1 MTDATPQPVTAG
13 VDGSTTALHAALWAA
28 TEAEFRGAP
37 LRLVYVTKA
46 SHESTDEYAEDVR
59 HAHLSLRRAR
69 AAVEAA
75 GNAVT
80 IDTAVVSGPP
90 AEALVAESAGAQM
103 ICVGS
108 VGIGRYARSILGS
121 TAADLAEK
129 AHCPVAVIRPDAG
142 GGDQAVNWIVVAVT
156 DQPDNDDVVE
166 QAMREA
172 ALRHLPVLA
181 LGDSSVPESLERQL
195 LSWRERFPDVHIYPI
210 DNRGEVTHF
219 LRKHDEPVLLAV
231 IGERQA
237 DQVAQI
243 VGHGHSIFRHSATSA
258 LVVR

>member
-1 MTDATPQPVTAG
+1 MTDATPLPVTAG

-37 LRLVYVTKA
+37 LRLVYVTKTPHA
-46 SHESTDEYAEDVR
+46 STDEYAEDVR
-59 HAHLSLRRAR
+59 HAHSSLRQAQ
-69 AAVEAA
+69 AAVKAA
-75 GNAVT
+75 GSAVT
-80 IDTAVVSGPP
+80 VDTAVISGPP
-90 AEALVAESAGAQM
+90 ADALVAESTGAQM
-103 ICVGS
+103 MCVGS

-181 LGDSSVPESLERQL
+181 LGDSSVPESLRRQL
-195 LSWRERFPDVHIYPI
+195 LVWRERFPDVHIYPI
-210 DNRGEVTHF
+210 DNRAEVTHF

-231 IGERQA
+231 IGGRHA

-243 VGHGHSIFRHSATSA
+243 VGHGHSAFRHTATSA